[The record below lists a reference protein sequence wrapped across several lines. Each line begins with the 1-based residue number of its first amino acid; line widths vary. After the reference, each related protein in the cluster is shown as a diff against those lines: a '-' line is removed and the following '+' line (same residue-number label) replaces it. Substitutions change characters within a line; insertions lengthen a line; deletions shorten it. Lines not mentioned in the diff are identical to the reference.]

1 MHAAEKADIPV
12 SIQRHDAQVRTMTF
26 IGTVP
31 SYKPY
36 CGICLRRPSS
46 KNY

>member
-1 MHAAEKADIPV
+1 MHAANEADIPV
-12 SIQRHDAQVRTMTF
+12 SIQRDDAQVRTRTF

-31 SYKPY
+31 RYKPC
-36 CGICLRRPSS
+36 CGICLRHPSS